1 MEKWHTRVELP
12 DILGDLLLRLVWLT
26 LTFFVKRKWEEE
38 EEKKRFELLPLL
50 FRGISFNT
58 ENQMQNRDRDSAAKD
73 CPKQEQSR
81 SSKCSLN
88 IESLTII

>member
-1 MEKWHTRVELP
+1 MLYVYLVELP

-38 EEKKRFELLPLL
+38 EEKKRFELLPL

-58 ENQMQNRDRDSAAKD
+58 ENQMQN
-73 CPKQEQSR
+73 
-81 SSKCSLN
+81 
-88 IESLTII
+88 